1 MPFLG
6 QPTLIINCM
15 RHGPMR
21 CVGDTRGLGSKPRP
35 GSEYFPRLPRRVAE
49 DDAWRDCGVQLV
61 LAWFRSHWKSQTQ
74 CGKGGDGGVLFFE
87 PVADTTTWNLN
98 ESFRSIRVP
107 LQRLRAADV
116 GPTADAPSILLD
128 SSKETLYHGTRA
140 GVLCLILRDG
150 LCASPKSHNVTGVW
164 LTEDL
169 EWGFHWGRTPLD
181 EFPGC
186 VVEVEVTLH
195 GETDKS
201 AAAISSPGSDGRRT
215 CS

>member
-1 MPFLG
+1 
-6 QPTLIINCM
+6 
-15 RHGPMR
+15 
-21 CVGDTRGLGSKPRP
+21 
-35 GSEYFPRLPRRVAE
+35 VAE

-74 CGKGGDGGVLFFE
+74 CGKGGDGGVPFFE